1 MIGGSTFVASEHIS
15 GSHGMS
21 HSFLLLWFEFVTLD
35 AWTAKSRDNVYLQS
49 LSSNHART
57 SQRLLPGAASAGG
70 PPEDPKAQTDSIT
83 WGWSSGHQPVR
94 SSTAAKSITM
104 VKQKWSPY

>member
-35 AWTAKSRDNVYLQS
+35 TWTAVEEQHVFTKSQQQS
-49 LSSNHART
+49 CQDIPDDA
-57 SQRLLPGAASAGG
+57 
-70 PPEDPKAQTDSIT
+70 T
-83 WGWSSGHQPVR
+83 WGCLRWGAP
-94 SSTAAKSITM
+94 
-104 VKQKWSPY
+104 